1 MEEQVNPLNIDHSLC
16 VVLPGGLEKNVTVH
30 GSKPVMDLL
39 VTLCASYHL
48 NPSDYTVEV
57 LSPNK
62 NNISFKPNSP
72 IGSLEAERVVLKP
85 RGVEEKIRRPYMPE
99 ASVRLL
105 INYNKSHKAV
115 VRVSPRVPLEML
127 LPVVCDKCEFKVE
140 TTILLRDSQSQE
152 LLDLTK
158 TLNELGLREVFAKD
172 TAEPQQQPRTP
183 EASVSST
190 EATSPPPLQELPK
203 REKKQKENRGFL
215 SLFRRGKK
223 KCEGGAI
230 IPASPGHHTQVGV
243 SMNGQSSNTTQ
254 ADVPKKRR
262 APQPPMGASQSLP
275 NNLSTYHLI
284 GAQTSADSTLR
295 RTKRRAPPPPCSN
308 SHQPLQADEVKD
320 SLNTV
325 EELRES
331 DESDS
336 VNLSLSSSSSPHPSH
351 PWSSSSYSRPSL
363 SHLHEMADPY
373 LPSFRGK
380 DLSDARS
387 ALAKVLTSS
396 VSKGALVKRF
406 RKSATLPKLCSPSS
420 YMSTTQR
427 YSNNEVVFAELEPV
441 ITSSLST
448 EPEWQ
453 DPVQRKGMTTFKVV
467 PSKKKK
473 SHDPELILDV
483 PDQYR
488 VEDNLESKG
497 SHELADNQ
505 TETEEDQLS
514 PDRAETEVDPHS
526 PDRSETEED
535 PHSPDRSETE
545 AEPRSPDR
553 SETEEDP
560 HSPDR
565 SETEAE
571 PRSPDR
577 SETERDPCSPDR
589 SETEKDPHSPD
600 TSETDRDPHSPD
612 RSETEEDPR
621 SFERFE
627 TEEDPHSPDRSESEI
642 PSQSPE
648 PSSTVIEVSPPPPVD
663 LDDQACPGSPLSD
676 VEDAKQKGEDE
687 PEVTSEVTAAPS
699 DCSEEELPTD
709 GQINSEVTQKE
720 FLRSPS
726 RQSLRSDVDQCGS
739 YTDEREVKEGV
750 VQEEEEEEEE
760 GDEGDSFPPPPSP
773 IFFNEDLEEESED
786 TAASSLPYSHPPT
799 PSSNGPGNTF
809 TEDLQYESTSGA
821 PEESAAAPK
830 PQDKM
835 SSAPSRF
842 AQAVALAVQRSRF
855 QRLGKG
861 SGPQAPSGPQST
873 LPSPPRTLYQFG
885 A

>member
-1 MEEQVNPLNIDHSLC
+1 
-16 VVLPGGLEKNVTVH
+16 
-30 GSKPVMDLL
+30 
-39 VTLCASYHL
+39 
-48 NPSDYTVEV
+48 
-57 LSPNK
+57 
-62 NNISFKPNSP
+62 
-72 IGSLEAERVVLKP
+72 
-85 RGVEEKIRRPYMPE
+85 
-99 ASVRLL
+99 
-105 INYNKSHKAV
+105 
-115 VRVSPRVPLEML
+115 
-127 LPVVCDKCEFKVE
+127 
-140 TTILLRDSQSQE
+140 
-152 LLDLTK
+152 
-158 TLNELGLREVFAKD
+158 
-172 TAEPQQQPRTP
+172 
-183 EASVSST
+183 
-190 EATSPPPLQELPK
+190 
-203 REKKQKENRGFL
+203 
-215 SLFRRGKK
+215 
-223 KCEGGAI
+223 
-230 IPASPGHHTQVGV
+230 
-243 SMNGQSSNTTQ
+243 
-254 ADVPKKRR
+254 
-262 APQPPMGASQSLP
+262 
-275 NNLSTYHLI
+275 
-284 GAQTSADSTLR
+284 
-295 RTKRRAPPPPCSN
+295 
-308 SHQPLQADEVKD
+308 
-320 SLNTV
+320 
-325 EELRES
+325 
-331 DESDS
+331 
-336 VNLSLSSSSSPHPSH
+336 
-351 PWSSSSYSRPSL
+351 
-363 SHLHEMADPY
+363 MADPY

-514 PDRAETEVDPHS
+514 PDRAETE
-526 PDRSETEED
+526 
-535 PHSPDRSETE
+535 
-545 AEPRSPDR
+545 AEPR
-553 SETEEDP
+553 
-560 HSPDR
+560 
-565 SETEAE
+565 
-571 PRSPDR
+571 
-577 SETERDPCSPDR
+577 SPDR

-600 TSETDRDPHSPD
+600 TSETDRDPHSPDRSETEEDPRSFDRSETEEDPRSFD

-709 GQINSEVTQKE
+709 GQINSEDQSE
-720 FLRSPS
+720 FLQSPS
-726 RQSLRSDVDQCGS
+726 RQSLSSDVDQCGS

-750 VQEEEEEEEE
+750 VQEEEEEEKE

-799 PSSNGPGNTF
+799 PSSNGPANTF
-809 TEDLQYESTSGA
+809 TEDFQYESTSGA
-821 PEESAAAPK
+821 PEESAVAPK

-885 A
+885 E

>member
-1 MEEQVNPLNIDHSLC
+1 
-16 VVLPGGLEKNVTVH
+16 
-30 GSKPVMDLL
+30 
-39 VTLCASYHL
+39 
-48 NPSDYTVEV
+48 
-57 LSPNK
+57 
-62 NNISFKPNSP
+62 
-72 IGSLEAERVVLKP
+72 
-85 RGVEEKIRRPYMPE
+85 
-99 ASVRLL
+99 
-105 INYNKSHKAV
+105 
-115 VRVSPRVPLEML
+115 
-127 LPVVCDKCEFKVE
+127 
-140 TTILLRDSQSQE
+140 
-152 LLDLTK
+152 
-158 TLNELGLREVFAKD
+158 
-172 TAEPQQQPRTP
+172 
-183 EASVSST
+183 
-190 EATSPPPLQELPK
+190 
-203 REKKQKENRGFL
+203 
-215 SLFRRGKK
+215 
-223 KCEGGAI
+223 
-230 IPASPGHHTQVGV
+230 
-243 SMNGQSSNTTQ
+243 
-254 ADVPKKRR
+254 
-262 APQPPMGASQSLP
+262 
-275 NNLSTYHLI
+275 
-284 GAQTSADSTLR
+284 
-295 RTKRRAPPPPCSN
+295 
-308 SHQPLQADEVKD
+308 
-320 SLNTV
+320 
-325 EELRES
+325 
-331 DESDS
+331 
-336 VNLSLSSSSSPHPSH
+336 
-351 PWSSSSYSRPSL
+351 
-363 SHLHEMADPY
+363 MADPY

-473 SHDPELILDV
+473 SHDPELMLDV

-514 PDRAETEVDPHS
+514 PDRAETE
-526 PDRSETEED
+526 ED

-560 HSPDR
+560 RSPDTSETDRDPHSPDR
-565 SETEAE
+565 SETEE
-571 PRSPDR
+571 DPHSPDR

-589 SETEKDPHSPD
+589 SETDRDPCSPDRSETEKDPRSPD
-600 TSETDRDPHSPD
+600 TSETDRDPRSFDRSETEEDPRSFDRSETEEDPRSFD

-663 LDDQACPGSPLSD
+663 LDDQACPSSPLSD

-699 DCSEEELPTD
+699 DCSEEQLPTD
-709 GQINSEVTQKE
+709 GQINSEDQSE
-720 FLRSPS
+720 FLQSPS
-726 RQSLRSDVDQCGS
+726 RQSLSSDVDQCGS

-750 VQEEEEEEEE
+750 VQEEEEEEKE

-799 PSSNGPGNTF
+799 PSSNGPANTF

-885 A
+885 E